1 MKRNNERQTNNME
14 NIQQFLSDNPV
25 IYGIFLFLLGLFLLL
40 GAIFDW
46 NWIYGNVSPVNY
58 DWGKIDGIV
67 NCFGRKTARIILGT
81 FSVLVMLGG
90 VLVIL
95 LSLTKHI

>member
-1 MKRNNERQTNNME
+1 ME

-25 IYGIFLFLLGLFLLL
+25 IYGFFLFLLGLLFLL

-58 DWGKIDGIV
+58 NLEKIDGIV
-67 NCFGRKTARIILGT
+67 NFFGRKA
-81 FSVLVMLGG
+81 G
-90 VLVIL
+90 V
-95 LSLTKHI
+95 

>member
-1 MKRNNERQTNNME
+1 ME

-25 IYGIFLFLLGLFLLL
+25 IYGFFLFLLGLLFLL

-58 DWGKIDGIV
+58 NLEKIDGIV
-67 NCFGRKTARIILGT
+67 NFFGRKTARVVSGV
-81 FSVLVMLGG
+81 FFVLMMLGG
-90 VLVIL
+90 VLVIWL
-95 LSLTKHI
+95 NLKQ